1 MNEDKKK
8 FLTEALGAEFVNELE
23 SNTDKAKV
31 VLDALGVESK
41 EVKQEDVAPEQPAQI
56 AQDDITKA
64 VVETIG
70 LPQLSE
76 TLERMQKALDVL
88 LADKEEKDKILA
100 ALQKTDDEKIA
111 EKVQT
116 TPAQMFFWQKSQS
129 QDDGNVL
136 DPEKD
141 KELLASKPNSD
152 YAWLRTALG

>member
-8 FLTEALGAEFVNELE
+8 FLTEALGAEFVADLE
-23 SNTDKAKV
+23 SNTDKAKK

-41 EVKQEDVAPEQPAQI
+41 EVKEDVAPEQPAQP
-56 AQDDITKA
+56 AQENITKT

-76 TLERMQKALDVL
+76 TLERMQKALDALV
-88 LADKEEKDKILA
+88 ADKAEKDKILA
-100 ALQKTDDEKIA
+100 ELRKTEDEKIA

-116 TPAQMFFWQKSQS
+116 TPAQMYFWMKAQSKS
-129 QDDGNVL
+129 DDTVL

-141 KELLASKPNSD
+141 KDLLASKPNSD
-152 YAWLRTALG
+152 YAWLRTAHG